1 MVVLVRLPDFPDSNC
16 RLPFTYSFITYLIS
30 LANLI
35 PRAQPMRSPDS
46 QHTVVEIT
54 TRFLSS
60 SFFSKERGNAEIL
73 VKWLRVH
80 VAVLTKS
87 TV

>member
-1 MVVLVRLPDFPDSNC
+1 
-16 RLPFTYSFITYLIS
+16 
-30 LANLI
+30 
-35 PRAQPMRSPDS
+35 MRSPDS